1 MSVAEHMTKASAF
14 LQDAHWCAQHERYDS
29 SVSRAYY
36 AMFRAAL
43 ALMEQYG
50 YVRPAWNHGRLKGA
64 LMRNMVEGRAILPRR
79 EVEQLELAY
88 ALRIQADY
96 ENQPVSPQDVQEIL
110 DTASSFIAKIR
121 GVIDHE
127 TQP

>member
-1 MSVAEHMTKASAF
+1 MKNKSRNRASS
-14 LQDAHWCAQHERYDS
+14 LPN
-29 SVSRAYY
+29 
-36 AMFRAAL
+36 RAAL

-50 YVRPAWNHGRLKGA
+50 YVRPAWNPGRLKGA
-64 LMRNMVEGRAILPRR
+64 LVSNMVEGRAVLTRR

-96 ENQPVSPQDVQEIL
+96 ENQPVAPQDVQEIL
-110 DTASSFIAKIR
+110 DTASSFIATIQ

>member
-1 MSVAEHMTKASAF
+1 MSVAEQMTKADAF
-14 LQDAHWCAQHERYDS
+14 LQDAHLCAQYERYNS

-64 LMRNMVEGRAILPRR
+64 LVRNMVEGRAILTHR
-79 EVEQLELAY
+79 EVEQLESVY
-88 ALRIQADY
+88 TLRIQADY
-96 ENQPVSPQDVQEIL
+96 ENQPVSAQDAREIL
-110 DTASSFIAKIR
+110 NMVSSFIAKTR
-121 GVIDHE
+121 GAIDHE
-127 TQP
+127 T